1 MRLAIAGAAALFSIA
16 GAAAQDNGGP
26 TVRFDLLNIEGLIV
40 GTTLKVDAAYGQT
53 HGVTIKTPFSFLVPT
68 EGGLAIFVE
77 NATAEDSTY
86 IKVNFATED
95 RQLVENIQ
103 FVPISIGLAD
113 RQVRLDT
120 LAKLLV
126 EQAFPIVVANY
137 PENNMIGW
145 RETTLGAY
153 DAIEVLGEYIDPAN
167 GHMYARVVGYLNTD
181 APETV
186 MAIANISA
194 RFTPIDDPSQFS
206 RTRSGVAMNH
216 FAFIEE

>member
-1 MRLAIAGAAALFSIA
+1 MRLAIAGAAALLLSI
-16 GAAAQDNGGP
+16 GSAAAQDNGGP
-26 TVRFDLLNIEGLIV
+26 TVKFDLINIEGLIV
-40 GTTLKVDAAYGQT
+40 GTTLKVDAAYGET

-68 EGGLAIFVE
+68 DGGLAIFVE
-77 NATAEDSTY
+77 NATAENSTY

-103 FVPISIGLAD
+103 FVPISVGMAD
-113 RQVRLDT
+113 RQARLDT
-120 LAKLLV
+120 MAKLLV

-145 RETTLGAY
+145 REASVGGY
-153 DAIEVLGEYIDPAN
+153 DSIEVLGEYIDPDI
-167 GHMYARVVGYLNTD
+167 GHMYARVVGYLNPD

-194 RFTPIDDPSQFS
+194 RFTPIEDPSQFP
-206 RTRSGVAMNH
+206 RTRSGVAMDR
-216 FAFIEE
+216 FAFID